1 MTLHACPHC
10 HQPGVSSNSK
20 LNSLFFAPAR
30 CQLCRKYSYL
40 HFEHGLRAMI
50 AWVLL
55 SWLFIGIAIYQH
67 MSIYLIGTVPALLLA
82 VDKYL
87 LNAPLRAVE

>member
-1 MTLHACPHC
+1 MTLYACPHC
-10 HQPGVSSNSK
+10 LQPGVSSFHK

-40 HFEHGLRAMI
+40 HYAHGLRAMI

-55 SWLFIGIAIYQH
+55 SWLFIGVALFQS
-67 MSIYLIGTVPALLLA
+67 MSIYLIGTAPALLLA

-87 LNAPLRAVE
+87 LNAPLSAVE